1 MDINL
6 TALMVPAIIVL
17 VALFTLGMIFAR
29 LYHRASKEIAFV
41 RTGLGGEKVVRDGGT
56 LVLPVL
62 HETIPVNMN
71 TLKLEVLRAREAAL
85 ITRDRMRVDVQAEF
99 YVRVKPDA
107 EAISTAAQTLGRRT
121 MEPAMLKELVEGK
134 FVDALR
140 AVAAGMS
147 MEELHENRVDFAQK
161 VQVAVAEDL
170 HKNGLELESVSLTGL
185 DQTPSDFFN
194 PQNAFDAQGLT
205 KLTQEIERR
214 RKERNDI
221 ERDTKIEIELKDLET
236 HQKSLQIDRDNEYAQ
251 LERDQEVKV
260 RAAETSA
267 TIARQEAERRR
278 EAEEATIEA
287 DRSIR
292 EAEIEQQRQIEQRQI
307 ERERLVRIAEQEREI
322 AVSQKSRE
330 ESAARGEADLARAKA
345 VTAEE
350 EVKTVR
356 ETASAE
362 RARQVRLVKAREEA
376 EKDAISITVAAEADK
391 KASEDRAE
399 AMRLAATGEAD
410 SVRIRAQADEERYR
424 VEAEGQ
430 RAINEARNALSPDQ
444 IALEIRLDL
453 LKNLPAIIEQSVKP
467 MEQIDDIK
475 IIDIRGMGQ
484 SGHGSDSNADNSG
497 GDGNLARSVVDQA
510 LRYRAQRPLVD
521 SLLNEVGLGDL
532 ADLSNMVG
540 NARTSPVN
548 MDKGGEKSARKQS
561 TSDAHPKSES
571 TAKEAQK
578 GSQDQRQRRGRK
590 GSDDSDT
597 KSPKSSS

>member
-1 MDINL
+1 MDLNL
-6 TALMVPAIIVL
+6 TALAVPVIVVL
-17 VALFTLGMIFAR
+17 GGLFLLGLIFAR
-29 LYHRASKEIAFV
+29 LYNRASKEVAFV
-41 RTGLGGEKVVRDGGT
+41 RTGMGGEKVVRDGGA

-62 HETIPVNMN
+62 HDIIPVNMN
-71 TLKLEVLRAREAAL
+71 TLKLEVVRQREGAL

-121 MEPAMLKELVEGK
+121 MEPTLLKELVEGK

-221 ERDTKIEIELKDLET
+221 ERDTKIQIELKDLET
-236 HQKSLQIDRDNEYAQ
+236 KQKSLQINRDNEYAQ
-251 LERDQEVKV
+251 LSRDQEVKV
-260 RAAETSA
+260 RAAETRSN
-267 TIARQEAERRR
+267 IARQEAERRR

-307 ERERLVRIAEQEREI
+307 ERERMVRIAEQEREI
-322 AVSQKSRE
+322 AVSEKSRE
-330 ESAARGEADLARAKA
+330 ESAARAEADLARAKA
-345 VTAEE
+345 VSAEE

-362 RARQVRLVKAREEA
+362 RARQVRLVQAREDA
-376 EKDAISITVAAEADK
+376 EKDAIKLTVAAEAEKQAAD
-391 KASEDRAE
+391 DRAE
-399 AMRLAATGEAD
+399 AMRVAATGEAD
-410 SVRIRAQADEERYR
+410 AVRIRAQADEERYR

-444 IALEIRLDL
+444 IALEIRLEM

-467 MEQIDDIK
+467 MERIDGIK
-475 IIDIRGMGQ
+475 IIDVRGMNQ
-484 SGHGSDSNADNSG
+484 HSSGGDDGGSGSG

-521 SLLNEVGLGDL
+521 SLLSEVGLGDL
-532 ADLSNMVG
+532 ADLSGMVG
-540 NARTSPVN
+540 GNGQGQAKTRSAADN
-548 MDKGGEKSARKQS
+548 GGNKK
-561 TSDAHPKSES
+561 TSDAAKPSRSNDASANKASSRRRREDPDKDGSE
-571 TAKEAQK
+571 
-578 GSQDQRQRRGRK
+578 
-590 GSDDSDT
+590 
-597 KSPKSSS
+597 